1 MINRIIIAILVLLFA
16 NASYGALGCDSNGI
30 RNQTVYAT
38 EGNTQIGSWMPGEEI
53 YKLTLKNEFNLGIKI
68 EAVPSEYYAAK
79 FKEHEYVPELVKIT
93 LYDLDSTNPKELTH
107 TYGGA
112 NSVQGFSAI
121 GGADKVVELGEAGL
135 TLNLIKHVCVK
146 VGAKNI

>member
-1 MINRIIIAILVLLFA
+1 MINRLIIAILVLLYA
-16 NASYGALGCDSNGI
+16 NASYGTLGCDNNGI
-30 RNQTVYAT
+30 SNQTVYAT
-38 EGNTQIGSWMPGEEI
+38 EGNTQIGAWMPREEI
-53 YKLTLKNEFNLGIKI
+53 HKLTLKNEFNLGIKI
-68 EAVPSEYYAAK
+68 EAVSSEYYAAK
-79 FKEHEYVPELVKIT
+79 FKENEYVPELVKIT
-93 LYDLDSTNPKELTH
+93 LYDLDSTNPKELTY

-121 GGADKVVELGEAGL
+121 GGADKVVELGEVGL